1 MFIQITDSSDDD
13 IETNDINYCVSS
25 NSTNPNVNIV
35 NIKTDH
41 EEQDEVECSTEKEDQ
56 WDTASAILNIPLKNP
71 KEFELLTKPSA
82 IRENKLFTI
91 NSNNISLES
100 VKCDDNGSYL
110 SKGTAKKFYYQKS
123 DKQEPPRSVLFNK
136 IN

>member
-1 MFIQITDSSDDD
+1 M
-13 IETNDINYCVSS
+13 
-25 NSTNPNVNIV
+25 
-35 NIKTDH
+35 
-41 EEQDEVECSTEKEDQ
+41 ECSTEKEDQ

-110 SKGTAKKFYYQKS
+110 SKGTSEEILLLEIRQIGTSTFCSLQ
-123 DKQEPPRSVLFNK
+123 
-136 IN
+136 